1 MWGGGGGGGGGGGVR
16 EDEEKV
22 ASFKYNFYMNTL
34 RQLVECHED
43 TETKL
48 CGEWRG
54 HETMGCTQHIHTLS
68 STHDRPL

>member
-1 MWGGGGGGGGGGGVR
+1 MWGEGGRGGG
-16 EDEEKV
+16 EKV
-22 ASFKYNFYMNTL
+22 ASLNFFINTL

-54 HETMGCTQHIHTLS
+54 HKTMTCT
-68 STHDRPL
+68 